1 MNVKECSGAYWLGD
15 EEKRNFDNSWSKE
28 VTASADPP
36 TRWTHQSAW
45 KLKTIP
51 FAGQL
56 ATYSG
61 GGYIITMP
69 NTTSLQEGFFFPL
82 FDEIMFTEP

>member
-1 MNVKECSGAYWLGD
+1 MNVEGCTGPYWLGD
-15 EEKRNFDNSWSKE
+15 EEKRNFVNSWSQVVSE
-28 VTASADPP
+28 TADPP
-36 TRWTHQSAW
+36 TRWTYQSAW

-56 ATYSG
+56 STYSG

-69 NTTSLQEGFFFPL
+69 NTTSQQEGMFFYK
-82 FDEIMFTEP
+82 